1 MHGPILHHPEMA
13 DQFRMGLVICSTL
26 RDCTHARTV
35 TLGSMRV
42 LFHARAMFETWKP
55 QSIIDKYYLKEIII
69 DLLTYPETN
78 WTKII
83 PFSDNWEI
91 KLKLFF
97 ILQRFKN
104 MFRLDTVFEVQNILP
119 PI

>member
-1 MHGPILHHPEMA
+1 
-13 DQFRMGLVICSTL
+13 
-26 RDCTHARTV
+26 
-35 TLGSMRV
+35 
-42 LFHARAMFETWKP
+42 
-55 QSIIDKYYLKEIII
+55 
-69 DLLTYPETN
+69 LLTYPETN

-83 PFSDNWEI
+83 PYSDNWEI